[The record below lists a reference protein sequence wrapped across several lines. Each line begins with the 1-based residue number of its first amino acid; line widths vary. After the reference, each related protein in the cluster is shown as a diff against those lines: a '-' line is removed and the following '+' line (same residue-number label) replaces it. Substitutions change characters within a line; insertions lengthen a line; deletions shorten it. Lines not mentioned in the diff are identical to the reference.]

1 MPLRHPGKKE
11 SNVASVELQGGS
23 GLQTLGLNY
32 QGPAAAPS

>member
-1 MPLRHPGKKE
+1 MLLSHPGKKE

-32 QGPAAAPS
+32 KASAAAPS